1 MSKIIIADDDFL
13 IRSNLKL
20 LLMNVEQHIP
30 EPLELCGEAAN
41 GEEVIEL
48 LKMHKVDIVVTDV
61 CMPKVDGLGVL
72 KYVKRNCSDV
82 QVIMLSGY
90 DDYDYVRSA
99 LQNGAV
105 DYILKHKVDE
115 KVLQEVI
122 QRALSVRKKH
132 QIPGVRNENSVIALK
147 RDFMLK
153 LVSGFFTTE
162 QEFAEKI
169 HVLNLPI
176 ETRNIFPVIMKIRPN
191 RIVNSQESYLLAYGF
206 TNIVDEILTE
216 IQTGICCHIA
226 DERFLIL
233 MNMESYRSTKFL
245 AQYNTVK
252 SRISACA
259 QKYLE
264 SQVRFF
270 EGRIASDIRSIK
282 DAYTVAENQ
291 YQNRYYSKDEDTAS
305 ERRDMDLLSVL
316 DVTKEKKLLSDIRA
330 NDLGAALSV
339 LDDIFEKLKI
349 WKPSMKESQI
359 VFVDLL
365 GILNRA
371 CRERSIDISS
381 VYPDQRPPQKVFEN
395 FCSIQEAQEWFESLF
410 VKLINADQ
418 SASMLPDSE
427 NVLAAVRYIQKH
439 YGEDISLSKIA
450 EAVGLSCNYLSKQFK
465 EQMHIGF
472 SNYIIEYRL
481 EKAKLFLASD
491 NQSVKMVASR
501 CGFQD
506 EAYFSRV
513 FKKYTGMTPKEY
525 QRDQK

>member
-48 LKMHKVDIVVTDV
+48 LKMHKIDIVVTDV

-72 KYVKRNCSDV
+72 EYVKRNCSDV

-264 SQVRFF
+264 SQ
-270 EGRIASDIRSIK
+270 
-282 DAYTVAENQ
+282 
-291 YQNRYYSKDEDTAS
+291 
-305 ERRDMDLLSVL
+305 ERWI
-316 DVTKEKKLLSDIRA
+316 E
-330 NDLGAALSV
+330 
-339 LDDIFEKLKI
+339 
-349 WKPSMKESQI
+349 
-359 VFVDLL
+359 
-365 GILNRA
+365 
-371 CRERSIDISS
+371 
-381 VYPDQRPPQKVFEN
+381 QR
-395 FCSIQEAQEWFESLF
+395 
-410 VKLINADQ
+410 
-418 SASMLPDSE
+418 
-427 NVLAAVRYIQKH
+427 
-439 YGEDISLSKIA
+439 
-450 EAVGLSCNYLSKQFK
+450 
-465 EQMHIGF
+465 
-472 SNYIIEYRL
+472 
-481 EKAKLFLASD
+481 
-491 NQSVKMVASR
+491 
-501 CGFQD
+501 
-506 EAYFSRV
+506 
-513 FKKYTGMTPKEY
+513 
-525 QRDQK
+525 